1 MRIYRI
7 LFSNN
12 SPVNVGNT
20 TSIMGG
26 AWPETGGDAAGTMK
40 G

>member
-1 MRIYRI
+1 
-7 LFSNN
+7 
-12 SPVNVGNT
+12 VNAGNT